1 MLGRRGETI
10 VSEKSTT
17 SGASG
22 GKRSEPDL
30 DQFIARCHEAITH
43 QSQGRPEPFLDLWS
57 HAEDVTIMAAIGGY
71 QVGFAQV
78 SALLTAASKTQHFDS
93 WSAENIVTVVDGDL
107 AFSVELERYGK
118 SGQENGMTI
127 RATQIYRREAGEWKV
142 IHRHGDVLTPI
153 EAKW

>member
-43 QSQGRPEPFLDLWS
+43 QGQGRPEPFLDLWS
-57 HAEDVTIMAAIGGY
+57 HADDVTIMAAIGGY
-71 QVGFAQV
+71 QVGFGQV
-78 SALLTAASKTQHFDS
+78 SAS
-93 WSAENIVTVVDGDL
+93 
-107 AFSVELERYGK
+107 
-118 SGQENGMTI
+118 
-127 RATQIYRREAGEWKV
+127 
-142 IHRHGDVLTPI
+142 
-153 EAKW
+153 